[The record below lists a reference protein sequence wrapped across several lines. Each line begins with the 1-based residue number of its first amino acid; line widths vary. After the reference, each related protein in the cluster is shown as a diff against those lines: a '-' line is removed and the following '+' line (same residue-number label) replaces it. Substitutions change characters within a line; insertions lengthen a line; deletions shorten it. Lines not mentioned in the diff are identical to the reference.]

1 MVWDAINTWGR
12 YMRSDVGVLV
22 LDIRT
27 LGISRVE
34 QTPRTIAIRAQLF
47 IMKPGTFFGLI
58 PLFLGVALGQN
69 YPECTRELLRTD
81 DCAAV
86 VNPNACYNQFRWSAR
101 TLSCIDG
108 ENDTQRKQRV
118 SQSCWRP
125 LSGVTVLRC

>member
-1 MVWDAINTWGR
+1 MVWYAINTWNR
-12 YMRSDVGVLV
+12 YMRSDIRLLV

-27 LGISRVE
+27 LGISR
-34 QTPRTIAIRAQLF
+34 RKHISHRIAIHIQLL
-47 IMKPGTFFGLI
+47 IMKLATFFQLI

-81 DCAAV
+81 ECAAV

-118 SQSCWRP
+118 CHFCRGSS
-125 LSGVTVLRC
+125 